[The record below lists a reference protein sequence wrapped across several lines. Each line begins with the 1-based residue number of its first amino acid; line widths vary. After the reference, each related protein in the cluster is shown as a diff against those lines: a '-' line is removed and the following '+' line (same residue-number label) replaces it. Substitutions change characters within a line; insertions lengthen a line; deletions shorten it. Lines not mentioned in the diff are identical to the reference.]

1 MEQATV
7 NTTFGKITT
16 INNELR
22 VFMIVK
28 QGWGNR
34 QYFCNMEQIEECIKD
49 LQEHDEYKIYEF
61 WNNKQTSISRKKL
74 KEILDA
80 NQINSSFIK

>member
-1 MEQATV
+1 MKQETILG
-7 NTTFGKITT
+7 GKITT

-28 QGWGNR
+28 QGWGNK
-34 QYFCNMEQIEECIKD
+34 QYFCNMEQIEECVKD
-49 LQEHDEYKIYEF
+49 LQEHDDYKVYEF

-74 KEILDA
+74 KDILTA
-80 NQINSSFIK
+80 NQIDSSFIK